1 MKIEIKYSGSI
12 INLPS
17 QVADLAPSA
26 SKIDLQVI
34 ISLFGYFE
42 YFSCFESCIPLLA
55 EKLSVSEQ
63 DIMSSILFWGKN
75 GVLSVE
81 DSEEFDSMMIT
92 GAKTTPPTYTGKQV
106 SKFVEKNKKM
116 EALFYDCQSILGKDF
131 NKHDHDNII
140 QLKQVYK
147 FSDAYILL
155 LLAHCV
161 EIEKTNWAYI
171 RKLALEL
178 YDLGVTTYAKL
189 EKHFAD
195 RKNKNSLEY
204 KIRKLFGIGKREFTK
219 TERSVFEKWINEK
232 ISFDLIKLAYEIT
245 VDKTGKSS
253 PRYAAKVIENWLAS
267 GIKTV
272 SEAIKSNE
280 EYKKKEQEKK
290 TPSYGDAD
298 SFFEA
303 ALKRSYEDDDDEE
316 DDK

>member
-17 QVADLAPSA
+17 QVSDLAPSA
-26 SKIDLQVI
+26 SKIDMQVI
-34 ISLFGYFE
+34 VSLFGYFE
-42 YFSCFESCIPLLA
+42 YFSCLEACIPILA

-63 DIMSSILFWGKN
+63 DIMNSLLFWSKG
-75 GVLSVE
+75 GVISLEGCE
-81 DSEEFDSMMIT
+81 DFDTEMVT
-92 GAKTTPPTYTGKQV
+92 GCKTSAPTYTGKQV
-106 SKFVEKNKKM
+106 AKFVEKNKKM
-116 EALFYDCQSILGKDF
+116 EALFYDCQCILGKEF

-140 QLKQVYK
+140 QLKQTYK

-178 YDLGVTTYAKL
+178 YDLGVTSYKKL

-195 RKNKNSLEY
+195 RKNKRSLEY
-204 KIRKLFGIGKREFTK
+204 KIRKLFGIGEREFTK
-219 TERSVFEKWINEK
+219 TERSVFEKWINDK
-232 ISFDLIKLAYEIT
+232 ISFDLIHYAYEIT

-253 PRYAAKVIENWLAS
+253 PRYTSKIIENWLIS

-272 SEAIKSNE
+272 EDAKKANE
-280 EYKKKEQEKK
+280 EYQKKEKDKKK
-290 TPSYGDAD
+290 PSYGDAD

-316 DDK
+316 DEE